1 MLLLEMNGKQTAKS
15 ARAATLPD
23 LDAALIDSSYSGT
36 FSFVRPTPTEA
47 YYLSDITHGA
57 PA

>member
-1 MLLLEMNGKQTAKS
+1 MLLPEMNGKQTAKS

-23 LDAALIDSSYSGT
+23 LDAALVDSSYSGT
-36 FSFVRPTPTEA
+36 FLFARPTSIEA
-47 YYLSDITHGA
+47 YFLYNITHGA